1 MHRRSFVKN
10 STLIALSIG
19 VFGKIEYANGAFIGD
34 TPTTTDVLGPY
45 YRPGSPLRTNIN
57 PSDFNGT
64 PLNLSGTIYKADGKT
79 PLKNCLIEVWQ
90 CKNDGKYDILSE
102 DFVYRGAAITKSDG
116 NYHFTTSHPAAY
128 ETRPPHIHVRIS
140 GSEEYPDFITQLYFK
155 GDPHLAEDGYSSS
168 PAATKRI
175 LDITKNSKNEDVVHF
190 DMVMSKTFPLDKSVF
205 KKLSGIYTAHEVVD
219 KFYGLSKGGRIELYE
234 KGNLLYIKANGQIE
248 EALQYVG
255 NNSFD
260 NGADLKLNFELL
272 QGGGVK
278 IIGRAETSKGIWKSF
293 ECLKELSY

>member
-1 MHRRSFVKN
+1 M
-10 STLIALSIG
+10 
-19 VFGKIEYANGAFIGD
+19 
-34 TPTTTDVLGPY
+34 
-45 YRPGSPLRTNIN
+45 
-57 PSDFNGT
+57 
-64 PLNLSGTIYKADGKT
+64 
-79 PLKNCLIEVWQ
+79 
-90 CKNDGKYDILSE
+90 
-102 DFVYRGAAITKSDG
+102 
-116 NYHFTTSHPAAY
+116 
-128 ETRPPHIHVRIS
+128 RIS

-168 PAATKRI
+168 PAASKRI
-175 LDITKNSKNEDVVHF
+175 LDISKNAKNEDVVHF

-205 KKLSGIYTAHEVVD
+205 KKLSGIYTANEVVD
-219 KFYGLSKGGRIELYE
+219 KFYGLSKGGRIEFYE

-248 EALQYVG
+248 EALRYIG

-278 IIGRAETSKGIWKSF
+278 ILGRAETSKGIWKSF